1 MSRPGRIQI
10 GEREHKGILILE
22 NGVDKCM
29 VLGMHKAYFGEQ
41 WIDQSGWSKNNGE
54 SFSKGDVEN
63 LKT

>member
-41 WIDQSGWSKNNGE
+41 
-54 SFSKGDVEN
+54 
-63 LKT
+63 